1 MKCGSVLCWGY
12 PLLQRSNHV
21 IWVYICGVV
30 LEILTSILFF
40 HIEDLSLNGTPSQS
54 SDYYWMRK
62 KVNLTADIAISGEA
76 DDTFIDV
83 ACSVT
88 LATPPQ
94 SVAF

>member
-1 MKCGSVLCWGY
+1 
-12 PLLQRSNHV
+12 
-21 IWVYICGVV
+21 
-30 LEILTSILFF
+30 
-40 HIEDLSLNGTPSQS
+40 
-54 SDYYWMRK
+54 MRK
-62 KVNLTADIAISGEA
+62 KVNLTADIAISCKA